1 MITEKT
7 TPEECDALFRRDRN
21 RRRQERRDANRAK
34 ECEREP
40 EPVNPVVELAEA
52 LASILDAVEII
63 GQDMP
68 YVARHLEAARE
79 KINKVRWPE

>member
-7 TPEECDALFRRDRN
+7 TPEECERLFRRDRN
-21 RRRQERRDANRAK
+21 KRRQERRDANRAK

-40 EPVNPVVELAEA
+40 ESVNPVVELAEA
-52 LASILDAVEII
+52 LSEILDALEVIAIE
-63 GQDMP
+63 MP
-68 YVARHLEAARE
+68 NVTRRLELARE